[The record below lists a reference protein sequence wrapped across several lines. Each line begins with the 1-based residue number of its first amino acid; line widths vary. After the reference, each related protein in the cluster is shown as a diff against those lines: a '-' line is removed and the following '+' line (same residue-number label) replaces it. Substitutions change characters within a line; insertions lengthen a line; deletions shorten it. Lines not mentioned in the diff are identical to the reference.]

1 MRQLCIIAFC
11 IVLASSALAD
21 VTIHCIDVGQGD
33 ATLIVSSSG
42 QTMLFDGGW
51 NGEGDDI
58 IVPYMNSLGLGELT
72 YMAASHYHA
81 DHCGGLDEVFDAKG
95 VSVAVYDRGWSYT
108 TQTYTSYANTVASK
122 RVTINDNQVIDMGDG
137 VTVTCIAINGNGELN
152 PPYDSSSYE
161 NEYCLALL
169 VECGDFDFFVA
180 GDLTGGGGSYRDIET
195 SVGPEAGDL
204 EVYHV
209 SHHGSYSSSNA
220 AFLAATTPE
229 VSIISVGDGNS
240 YGHPHQSVLD
250 RLYAAGS
257 YIYQTETGDPS
268 NTLPGTARTIV
279 NGHIVITTDGTG
291 TYDVHGDIYEMDE
304 GEPSAVIVQ
313 GLQLLGNFPNPFN
326 PSTEIRFTTSVAGL
340 VELTVYD
347 LAGRLVWQN
356 RNDFPAGRCS
366 INWNGKNSSGIN
378 VTSGNYFYRIT
389 SADGSQSDLMTL
401 VK

>member
-1 MRQLCIIAFC
+1 MRQLFIIAFC

-21 VTIHCIDVGQGD
+21 VTIHCLDVGQGD

-51 NGEGDDI
+51 NGEGDDVI
-58 IVPYMNSLGLGELT
+58 IPYMNSLGLGELT

-81 DHCGGLDEVFDAKG
+81 DHCGGLDEVFDEKG

-137 VTVTCIAINGNGELN
+137 VTVTCIAVNGNGELS

-209 SHHGSYSSSNA
+209 SHHGSYSSSNP
-220 AFLAATTPE
+220 AFMAATTPE

-240 YGHPHQSVLD
+240 YGHPHQDVLN
-250 RLYAAGS
+250 RLYAMGS
-257 YIYQTETGDPS
+257 SIYQTETGDPS
-268 NTLPGTARTIV
+268 NSVPGRVIV

-291 TYDVHGDIYEMDE
+291 TYDVHGDQYEMDE
-304 GEPSAVIVQ
+304 AEPSAVIVQ

-340 VELTVYD
+340 VDLTVYD
-347 LAGRLVWQN
+347 LAGRIVWQE
-356 RNDFPAGRCS
+356 RDDFPSGLCS
-366 INWNGKNSSGIN
+366 INWNGKDSSGIK
-378 VTSGNYFYRIT
+378 VSSGNYFYRIS

>member
-1 MRQLCIIAFC
+1 
-11 IVLASSALAD
+11 
-21 VTIHCIDVGQGD
+21 
-33 ATLIVSSSG
+33 
-42 QTMLFDGGW
+42 
-51 NGEGDDI
+51 
-58 IVPYMNSLGLGELT
+58 MNSLGLGELT

-108 TQTYTSYANTVASK
+108 TQTYNSYASTVASK
-122 RVTINDNQVIDMGDG
+122 RVTITDNQVIDMGGG
-137 VTVTCIAINGNGELN
+137 VTVTCIAVNGNGQYS
-152 PPYDSSSYE
+152 PPYDSSSKE

-180 GDLTGGGGSYRDIET
+180 GDLPGGGGSYGDIET

-209 SHHGSYSSSNA
+209 SHHGSYSSSNP

-240 YGHPHQSVLD
+240 YGHPHQSVLNA
-250 RLYAAGS
+250 LYTAGS

-268 NTLPGTARTIV
+268 STLPGTERTIV

-291 TYDVHGDIYEMDE
+291 TYEVHGDIYEMDE
-304 GEPSAVIVQ
+304 GAPSAVPVY

-326 PSTEIRFTTSVAGL
+326 PSTEIRFTTSVDGM

-347 LAGRLVWQN
+347 LAGRLVWQK
-356 RNDFPAGRCS
+356 RNDFPAGLCS
-366 INWNGKNSSGIN
+366 INWNGKDSSGIK
-378 VTSGNYFYRIT
+378 VSSGNYFYRVS

>member
-1 MRQLCIIAFC
+1 MRQLCVLLFC
-11 IVLASSALAD
+11 IALATSALAG
-21 VTIHCIDVGQGD
+21 VTIHCLDVGQGD

-51 NGEGDDI
+51 NGKGDDVI
-58 IVPYMNSLGLGELT
+58 IPYMNSLGLGELT

-81 DHCGGLDEVFDAKG
+81 DHCGGLDEVFAAKG

-108 TQTYTSYANTVASK
+108 TLTYNSYASTVASK

-137 VTVTCIAINGNGELN
+137 VTVTCIAVNGNGELN
-152 PPYDSSSYE
+152 PPYSSSSHE
-161 NEYCLALL
+161 NDYCLALL

-180 GDLTGGGGSYRDIET
+180 GDLSGGGGSYDDIET

-209 SHHGSYSSSNA
+209 SHHGSYSSSNS

-240 YGHPHQSVLD
+240 YGHPSQEVLN
-250 RLYAAGS
+250 RLYTAGS

-268 NTLPGTARTIV
+268 NSIPGRVIV

-291 TYDVHGDIYEMDE
+291 TYEVNGDQYEMDE
-304 GEPSAVIVQ
+304 GAPSAVPAQ
-313 GLQLLGNFPNPFN
+313 GMQLHGNFPNPFN
-326 PSTEIRFTTSVAGL
+326 PSTEIRFTTSIAGM
-340 VELTVYD
+340 VDLTVYD
-347 LAGRLVWQN
+347 LAGRIVWQK
-356 RNDFPAGRCS
+356 RNDFPAGLCS
-366 INWNGKNSSGIN
+366 ITWNGKDSSGIK
-378 VTSGNYFYRIT
+378 VSSGNYFYRIS